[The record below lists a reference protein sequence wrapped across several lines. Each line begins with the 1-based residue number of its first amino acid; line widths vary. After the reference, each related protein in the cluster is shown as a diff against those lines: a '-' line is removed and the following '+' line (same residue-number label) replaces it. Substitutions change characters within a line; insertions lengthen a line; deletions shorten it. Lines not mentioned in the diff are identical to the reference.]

1 MPTFGLSATGFLAKT
16 TQIVRDEIN
25 QVYFDTF
32 GSSLNLTDATPLG
45 KEIGIQAER
54 IGLLWELA
62 EAAYAAGD
70 PDRAEAAAL
79 EAVCALTGT
88 IRKIALSSTVTLT
101 ATGTASTVIT
111 VGSQASVTG
120 TDEVFVTLAAGT
132 LALLTIWVATTAYV
146 VGDRRS
152 NGGNSY
158 ICTVAGTSA
167 GSGGPTG
174 ETDAEV
180 DNTVTWRFLGNGV
193 SAADIAAS
201 SLNTGPI
208 LAVAFGIITIETP
221 ISGWDSVINLLDAV
235 PGTDIEEDGPLRLR
249 REDEIAAAGAGT
261 IDAVRAALLQV
272 SGVTSVTNFWNNKIL
287 TDANGVPPKAV
298 ECLIQ
303 GGADQDIWDALLANV
318 GGGIE
323 THGDEIGTAT
333 DSEGNDFIMAFS
345 RPTEID
351 IHVEM
356 TLTFDVIT
364 YPTDGDAQ
372 IKAAIVAFGLLQ
384 ATGKDAVS
392 GSIEAQAFTVLG
404 VSEASLTAIGLS
416 TSPTLETTIAIGSRE
431 LAVHDTSR
439 IVINSSAATP

>member
-16 TQIVRDEIN
+16 TQIIRDEIN

-54 IGLLWELA
+54 IALLWELA

-70 PDRAEAAAL
+70 PDKAEAAAL
-79 EAVCALTGT
+79 DAVCALTGT
-88 IRKIALSSTVTLT
+88 IRDIAKSSTVTLT
-101 ATGTASTVIT
+101 CTGTAFTTIT
-111 VGSQASVTG
+111 VGSQASVAG
-120 TDEVFVTLAAGT
+120 TDERFATLAEGT
-132 LALLTIWVATTAYV
+132 LALLTLWAATTAYV
-146 VGDRRS
+146 VGDRRG

-158 ICTVAGTSA
+158 ICTIAGTSA
-167 GSGGPTG
+167 GSGGPVLEIDA
-174 ETDAEV
+174 ETDG
-180 DNTVTWRFLGNGV
+180 TVTWRFMGNGT
-193 SAADIAAS
+193 SAVDIAAAAI
-201 SLNTGPI
+201 NTGPI
-208 LAVAFGIITIETP
+208 LAVSGGIITIETP
-221 ISGWDSVINLLDAV
+221 IGGWVSVMNLLDAV

-272 SGVTSVTNFWNNKIL
+272 TGVTSVTNFWNNKIT
-287 TDANGVPPKAV
+287 TDAEGVPPKAV

-303 GGADQDIWDALLANV
+303 GGTNQDIFDALLANV

-323 THGDEIGTAT
+323 THGDVPGSAT
-333 DSEGNDFIMAFS
+333 DSEGNSHVMAFS

-356 TLTFDVIT
+356 TLTFDAT
-364 YPTDGDAQ
+364 KYPSDGDAQ

-392 GSIEAQAFTVLG
+392 SSIEAQAYTVLG
-404 VSEASLTAIGLS
+404 ASEVSLTAIGLA
-416 TSPTLETTIAIGSRE
+416 TSPTLETTIVITSRQ